1 MDVEKIQKEA
11 DEALEKYT
19 EVLEELENE
28 EWKSGK

>member
-1 MDVEKIQKEA
+1 MKKVQKEA